1 MINSVRN
8 TVLSVLNKNNYGYIS
23 PADFNLY
30 AKQAQMELFEDY
42 FSAYNKNINMEN
54 SRMSGTD
61 YANRERPLAEAL
73 ELFLTSDFL
82 VPAPT
87 PSGAIINQFYSP
99 SVITV
104 GYDHYMIN
112 RLLCYTTVVTTGQ
125 ATNTVPVNQLV
136 DAGANFV
143 ASGVSAGDV
152 AVNTTTYEAAT
163 VISVGTT
170 ALDLSESI
178 ITSIGDDYVI
188 YSSSIRSTFEA
199 EKVSIG
205 KVALLNASLY
215 TAPSNVFPIYT
226 LNNSGTITIY
236 PNTITGYGAVEATY
250 FRYPRDPKWTY
261 ITLVSGEPVFD
272 QSQLDYSD
280 FELPIED
287 EYKLVLKILSYCG
300 VSIREGEVVQY
311 AIGQETENK
320 NNS

>member
-42 FSAYNKNINMEN
+42 FSAYNKTISMEN
-54 SRMSGTD
+54 ARMAGTD

-82 VPAPT
+82 VPALT
-87 PSGAIINQFYSP
+87 PSGAIINQYYAP

-112 RLLCYTTVVTTGQ
+112 RLLCYTNVLTSGL
-125 ATNTVPVNQLV
+125 ATATLPADKLT
-136 DAGANFV
+136 DAGANFI
-143 ASGVSAGDV
+143 AAGVQPGDIV
-152 AVNTTTYEAAT
+152 VDLDTLEAAT
-163 VISVGTT
+163 VT
-170 ALDLSESI
+170 AVAATVLDLSVNI
-178 ITSIGDDYVI
+178 VNAIGDAYVV
-188 YSSSIRSTFEA
+188 YSSSVTSTFEA

-215 TAPSNVFPIYT
+215 TAPTNVFPIYT
-226 LNNSGTITIY
+226 LNNSGTITVY
-236 PNTITGYGAVEATY
+236 PRTISGYGAVEATY

-261 ITLVSGEPVFD
+261 ITLISGEPVFD
-272 QSQLDYSD
+272 QSQPDYSD

-287 EYKLVLKILSYCG
+287 EYKLVIKILSYCG

-320 NNS
+320 TNG